1 VAVGDPGFARPLG
14 RSHLS
19 HCELSDSLRESES
32 GYAGPVTTVPDSPL
46 AGAEGTLPV
55 DFVPWQRGVTC
66 TVRPEWLAP
75 LDPSRTYLAN
85 VTVQKAAPRGEPFT
99 DYESLYNYAMT
110 IVRRHE
116 LDRAGVAELHTWVQA
131 HAWFRIELP
140 ASALVSATVTLGLS
154 ANEDA
159 SASAGEP
166 PPSAEN
172 LRRPSGHT
180 PESFAAKHE
189 NLRGQRRV
197 DHLYT
202 EFDRT
207 GSGSRDIT
215 LSYGEYAHDAP
226 ADFGSFIG
234 RAERFVRVCDSSLEL
249 LMREWRA
256 TRTDK
261 TTDLPWIIVLESYLR
276 RR

>member
-1 VAVGDPGFARPLG
+1 ML
-14 RSHLS
+14 
-19 HCELSDSLRESES
+19 S
-32 GYAGPVTTVPDSPL
+32 GYARPVAGVPDSPL
-46 AGAEGTLPV
+46 AGGEGTLPV

-75 LDPSRTYLAN
+75 IDPSRTYLAN
-85 VTVQKAAPRGEPFT
+85 VTVQRAAPLREPFT
-99 DYESLYNYAMT
+99 DYGSLYNHAMA
-110 IVRRHE
+110 IVRGHQR
-116 LDRAGVAELHTWVQA
+116 DRAGVTKLHTWVQA
-131 HAWFRIELP
+131 HAWFRIDLP
-140 ASALVSATVTLGLS
+140 ESALVSATVTLGLS

-159 SASAGEP
+159 ATPAGEP

-172 LRRPSGHT
+172 LRHPSGHT

-197 DHLYT
+197 DYLHT

-226 ADFGSFIG
+226 SDFGSFIG
-234 RAERFVRVCDSSLEL
+234 RAERFVRSCDSSPEL

-256 TRTDK
+256 TKTDR
-261 TTDLPWIIVLESYLR
+261 TTDLPWIIVVETYLR